1 MVPLDA
7 MLDAGRYFLHKQNRS
22 TGIPEKEII
31 RIAVKSLGLD
41 DLAPFDPERKIIEY
55 LLRDVSGKRLV
66 NMDLKT
72 FAEETASESPAP
84 GGGSISAYMGVLGA
98 SLAAMV
104 ANLSS
109 HKAGWDDRWK
119 EFSDYAEKAM
129 SIQKDL
135 VELVDEDIRAFNLVM
150 DAVGMPKGSDQEK
163 AARKKAI
170 QDATRY
176 ATEIPLKVM
185 KRTCDSF
192 EVIKAMAQT
201 GNPNSVSDAGV
212 GALAARS
219 AVLGAFLNVKINA
232 AGLEDKDFASLV
244 LSEGLSFESSAIR
257 YEEEILG
264 IVNSKIGIK
273 S

>member
-1 MVPLDA
+1 M
-7 MLDAGRYFLHKQNRS
+7 
-22 TGIPEKEII
+22 
-31 RIAVKSLGLD
+31 
-41 DLAPFDPERKIIEY
+41 PFDPDRKIIEY
-55 LLRDVSGKRLV
+55 LLRDNKGKKLV

-84 GGGSISAYMGVLGA
+84 GGGSISAYMGVLGT

-135 VELVDEDIRAFNLVM
+135 TELVDEDTRAFNRVM
-150 DAVGMPKGSDQEK
+150 EALGMPKGSDQEK
-163 AARKKAI
+163 AARKQAI

-176 ATEIPLKVM
+176 ATEIPLRVM
-185 KRTCDSF
+185 KRTFDSF
-192 EVIKAMAQT
+192 EVIKAMAET

-232 AGLEDKDFASLV
+232 AGLDDKDFASRV
-244 LSEGLSFESSAIR
+244 ISEGRSLETATIRFEA
-257 YEEEILG
+257 EILE
-264 IVNSKIGIK
+264 IVNKKIGV
-273 S
+273 